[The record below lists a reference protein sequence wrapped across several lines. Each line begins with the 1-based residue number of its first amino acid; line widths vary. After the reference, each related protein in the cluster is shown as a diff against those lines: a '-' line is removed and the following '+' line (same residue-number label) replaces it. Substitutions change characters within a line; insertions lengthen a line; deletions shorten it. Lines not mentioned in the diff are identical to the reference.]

1 MKTEHIN
8 WAWFLIPHAAQG
20 KIFPTCNFFLEEST
34 KSYIKITFFYQKVR
48 DFPFLCHLIW
58 PRWFNFLVHECL
70 NLIRFCF
77 NVPYA
82 LCIYTVEKNQWQK
95 KILPNF
101 LPTLFFWSMQP
112 HVLYPDVFSSCWII
126 ISNKYVIQV
135 VLINHSWIY
144 PTLQKGWEIE

>member
-1 MKTEHIN
+1 MIPPSPCSKMSPLLFQQSPSKIEILSGFLFSKFDWRLNPSGVHTMKTEHIN

-77 NVPYA
+77 SVPYA
-82 LCIYTVEKNQWQK
+82 LCIYTVEKKPMTKNW
-95 KILPNF
+95 KIN
-101 LPTLFFWSMQP
+101 
-112 HVLYPDVFSSCWII
+112 
-126 ISNKYVIQV
+126 
-135 VLINHSWIY
+135 
-144 PTLQKGWEIE
+144 